1 MRVGASHPEQRGE
14 LCHPGSSVGLLPSQ
28 LGFAGVDGPSG
39 LRQAGAGAAGVGAGL
54 GGAAEDVGLGAAL
67 GRSGCVGEA
76 ELPSEKLRVRWWP
89 WLGGG

>member
-1 MRVGASHPEQRGE
+1 MGASHPEQRGE

-39 LRQAGAGAAGVGAGL
+39 LCQAGAGAAGVGAGL

>member
-1 MRVGASHPEQRGE
+1 MPSLWVSFPANW
-14 LCHPGSSVGLLPSQ
+14 GLL
-28 LGFAGVDGPSG
+28 GVDGSSG
-39 LRQAGAGAAGVGAGL
+39 LRQAGAAGVGAGL